1 MAQLVYLIIDGG
13 VLLDISIGR
22 RDVGLRLVVI
32 VIRHKILHR
41 VLREELLELRIKLGG
56 ESFVMGND
64 EGRLLQLLNHIGHG
78 EGLAGTSNSQ

>member
-32 VIRHKILHR
+32 VIAHEILHR
-41 VLREELLELRIKLGG
+41 VLREELLELGIKLGG
-56 ESFVMGND
+56 KSFIMGDD
-64 EGRLLQLLNHIGHG
+64 EGRLL
-78 EGLAGTSNSQ
+78 